1 VTAVSSDLTGV
12 SGEQLEAVFDATT
25 PLTVGVEEEVML
37 LDPATL
43 DLAPRALEL
52 LARLDGDA
60 RFKPE
65 LPASQVEIMIEPVA
79 GAQEAVAA
87 LSNGRRDLAQA
98 AGDLARPLT
107 VGVHPF
113 AAAEGELASGERY
126 EHTEARYGRV
136 ARRQLVAA
144 LQVHVAVGG
153 AQRTLAVYNALRAY
167 LPEIAALAANA
178 PYYEGA
184 DSGMASVRPKIA
196 ELLPRQGVPP
206 AIETWEGFAAELRW
220 GAAAGAVT
228 EPRLW
233 WWELRPHPAFGTLEV
248 RVADAQTTVADAG
261 AIVAT
266 VHALVGWLADR
277 HDDGES
283 PATSATWRI
292 EENRWSA
299 ARDGVE
305 GQMANLETGERE
317 PTRERLRR
325 LLATLEPIA
334 ERLGTGALLGAAR
347 RLVDRN
353 GAIRQRKLAR
363 SQGVRGMTAALS
375 DRFLEDEEGSR

>member
-1 VTAVSSDLTGV
+1 VTAVSSDLAAV
-12 SGEQLEAVFDATT
+12 SGEQLEAVFDATA

-37 LDPATL
+37 LDPESL
-43 DLAPRALEL
+43 DLSPCAVEL

-65 LPASQVEIMIEPVA
+65 LPASQLEIMIAPVA

-87 LSNGRRDLAQA
+87 LSSGRRDLANA

-113 AAAEGELASGERY
+113 AAAEGELAAGERY

-153 AQRTLAVYNALRAY
+153 AGRTLAVYNALRAY

-178 PYYEGA
+178 PFYEGA

-206 AIETWEGFAAELRW
+206 AIESWEAFATELRW
-220 GAAAGAVT
+220 GAAAGAVP

-248 RVADAQTTVADAG
+248 RVADAQTTLADAA

-266 VHALVGWLADR
+266 VHALVGWLAGR
-277 HDDGES
+277 HDDGETL
-283 PATSATWRI
+283 AASATWRI

-305 GQMANLETGERE
+305 GQMADLETGEPE

-325 LLATLEPIA
+325 LLGRLEATGD
-334 ERLGTGALLGAAR
+334 RLGTGALLGEAR

-353 GAIRQRKLAR
+353 GALRQRDLAR
-363 SQGVRGMTAALS
+363 SEGMRGMTATLS
-375 DRFLEDEEGSR
+375 DRFVDEEEDR